1 MARLYAGTMPRLVVF
16 CGLCGFEPGIELEVQ
31 AHATPEEMRA
41 AVAAHVGSPSLRCA
55 RCHSEL
61 LPGSGVLT
69 TGDPPRLELAR
80 KAERMRKRIRGAR
93 FAVGSTDG
101 PRGSVWRIWV
111 NGNDVYVAARVAASE
126 MKVSLHA
133 SGKWRSAF
141 TERHVQREDA
151 LIASDR
157 DRAVDKWERPDEF
170 APGWTRAFVIV
181 VPASEVVPSQAVITD
196 PGEII
201 WIDPLPDGWATIF
214 TVLLSAPDATGS
226 DGRGFATAAGRE
238 NFTEVVT
245 AIELRKGERAWVV
258 AHAEELS
265 EEWRQNL
272 EALRAQMLSQGAEAM
287 ATARQ
292 DPQPHD
298 LRAFASGHY
307 DDGTRFY
314 TDIALPLD
322 RP

>member
-1 MARLYAGTMPRLVVF
+1 MPRLVVF
-16 CGLCGFEPGIELEVQ
+16 CALCGYEPGIELEVS
-31 AHATPEEMRA
+31 ADATPEEMRA
-41 AVAAHVGSPSLRCA
+41 AMAAHTGTPSMRCE
-55 RCHSEL
+55 RCRSEL
-61 LPGSGVLT
+61 LPESGVLT

-80 KAERMRKRIRGAR
+80 KAERMRKRIRGVR

-111 NGNDVYVAARVAASE
+111 NRNDVYVAARVAASE

-151 LIASDR
+151 LISSDR
-157 DRAVDKWERPDEF
+157 DRAVDKWERPAEF

-181 VPASEVVPSQAVITD
+181 VPASEVVPSAAIIPD
-196 PGEII
+196 PQEII
-201 WIDPLPDGWATIF
+201 WIDPLPEGWATIF

-238 NFTEVVT
+238 HFTEVVT
-245 AIELRKGERAWVV
+245 AIELENGGRAWVV

-265 EEWRQNL
+265 DEWRRNL
-272 EALRAQMLSQGAEAM
+272 EALRGQVLQEGAKAIVK
-287 ATARQ
+287 ARQ

-298 LRAFASGHY
+298 LCAPSRAVTTTTGRGS
-307 DDGTRFY
+307 TR
-314 TDIALPLD
+314 TS
-322 RP
+322 RSRRTVGNG